1 MGPYLSQHADITIGS
16 SMAVKTIQ
24 KEVKGKCGICKRLHF
39 AGWSIIP
46 DFGVPWSKS
55 NIHLM
60 KEM

>member
-1 MGPYLSQHADITIGS
+1 
-16 SMAVKTIQ
+16 MAVKTIQ
-24 KEVKGKCGICKRLHF
+24 KEVKGMCGICKRLHF